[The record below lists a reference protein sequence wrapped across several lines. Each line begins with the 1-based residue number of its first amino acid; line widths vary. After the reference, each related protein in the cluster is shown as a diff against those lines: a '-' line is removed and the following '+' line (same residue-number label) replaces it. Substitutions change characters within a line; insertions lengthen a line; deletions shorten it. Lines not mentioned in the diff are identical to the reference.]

1 VNGPAIV
8 IPPAPRS
15 WDSVLLDRPQAT
27 SLVGIARQGRLVR
40 RVSGA
45 ALHVHLARVDEE
57 ALGLLEAALARRKSI
72 VFLYP
77 APAGEV
83 SVLLAAQ
90 VLLQRFQR
98 GDESPS
104 IGIVTADTVSAARAW
119 ESLYISTPGDRTPLT
134 EVFPCWRAT
143 PDGLSPFGRHRF
155 RGVLVGGRFADWP
168 VDMVIV
174 DGLAGSMPD
183 DIRLPTV
190 RVIADPLDPALPDA
204 AARGELVWAWTQ
216 VDIARSVDDP
226 GSGQRTS
233 PFSVA
238 RDRLDAIAGGVDTT
252 IRVVRNA
259 EAGRLASRIR
269 DDLRSLAEV
278 IGTVR
283 SPSIMLGMRIAW
295 SHLATLTSLP
305 CRPSDF
311 DRFAGLPPFA
321 ARATSTFEKEIA
333 AWARS
338 LPDDPGDLAS
348 IVASDLADLRASLE
362 VEPPFLED
370 LRRAAAGKIET
381 LAVVRTHTAA
391 RGLTHALAERSDG
404 DCVGSLVIRA
414 IRRLHTEGSWPRA
427 MVIGMPARWEWHRFD
442 SGLSSDLQVLVL
454 GDTEAERSRSTLQ
467 ALHEARERWADR
479 AHRSETWR
487 MLMGGDVPVEPAGDG
502 PRGSITIVGW
512 TGGDV
517 AADPFEQFEP
527 LLLSVPLAIGDEGVE
542 DAVAE
547 EMEDGTWAAEVEA
560 VDVETDLGRIK
571 LEAEGSLEIRA
582 GEKIVDRRAAQ
593 LQPGDVLLIGR
604 REGRIGLLDVV
615 AERLKRHRPDLYAA
629 GLVISDLQA
638 SVRRAFRA
646 SGMTRTRLHRE
657 LVSLGFRK
665 TYHATRGYVGDGGPL
680 APRDLADLERLNQAL
695 GLGLTDLRIQ
705 EMFAAVQRR
714 RVFRRIAG
722 KALAAAARGS
732 TVAAES
738 GRIDPETGLSLAD
751 LREVVLQATVVSV
764 RKCPEPIALADLG
777 RLEPRD

>member
-1 VNGPAIV
+1 MKQQVV
-8 IPPAPRS
+8 LTPPEPSS
-15 WDSVLLDRPQAT
+15 WDRVLLERPAAT

-40 RVSGA
+40 RMSGA
-45 ALHVHLARVDEE
+45 ALHVSLGRVDEE
-57 ALGLLEAALARRKSI
+57 ALGLLETALAKRKSI

-104 IGIVTADTVSAARAW
+104 IGIVTADTVGAARAW

-143 PDGLSPFGRHRF
+143 PDGRSPFGRHRF
-155 RGVLVGGRFADWP
+155 RGVLVGSRFADWP
-168 VDMVIV
+168 VDLVIV
-174 DGLAGSMPD
+174 DGLAGSTPD

-190 RVIADPLDPALPDA
+190 RVIADPLDPVLPDL
-204 AARGELVWAWTQ
+204 AARGELVWGWTNI
-216 VDIARSVDDP
+216 DISRGVDDP
-226 GSGQRTS
+226 GSGQPTA

-238 RDRLDAIAGGVDTT
+238 RERLDAIARGVDIT
-252 IRVVRNA
+252 IRVA
-259 EAGRLASRIR
+259 SSSDAGRLASRIR
-269 DDLRSLAEV
+269 DDLRSLVEV
-278 IGTVR
+278 IGPART
-283 SPSIMLGMRIAW
+283 PSIMFAMRIAW

-333 AWARS
+333 AWART
-338 LPDDPGDLAS
+338 LPDDPADLAS
-348 IVASDLADLRASLE
+348 IVASDLADLRACLE
-362 VEPPFLED
+362 AGPPFLED
-370 LRRAAAGKIET
+370 LRKASAGSVET
-381 LAVVRTHTAA
+381 LVVVRTHTAA
-391 RGLTHALAERSDG
+391 RGLTYALAERADG
-404 DCVGSLVIRA
+404 DRVGRLVIRA
-414 IRRLHTEGSWPRA
+414 MRRLHTEGSWPQA

-442 SGLSSDLQVLVL
+442 SGLSCNLQVLVL
-454 GDTEAERSRSTLQ
+454 GDTEAERSRWTLE
-467 ALHEARERWADR
+467 ALQEARARWADQ
-479 AHRSETWR
+479 AHRSEAWR
-487 MLMGGDVPVEPAGDG
+487 VLVGGDVPLETHSPG
-502 PRGSITIVGW
+502 PSSTITIVGS
-512 TGGDV
+512 TGGDI

-560 VDVETDLGRIK
+560 VDVETDLGHIK
-571 LEAEGSLEIRA
+571 LEADSSLEIRA
-582 GEKIVDRRAAQ
+582 GERILDRRPDR

-638 SVRRAFRA
+638 SVRRAFRS
-646 SGMTRTRLHRE
+646 SGMTRTGLHRE
-657 LVSLGFRK
+657 LLSLGFRK

-695 GLGLTDLRIQ
+695 GLGLSELRIQ

-732 TVAAES
+732 TVASES

-751 LREVVLQATVVSV
+751 LREVVLQATVVAV
-764 RKCPEPIALADLG
+764 RKCPEPVALGDLG
-777 RLEPRD
+777 RLEGGE